1 MSSLLK
7 GKHRLLTV
15 SLQRSEAFCDSE
27 LNAEAEVLLYLMIW
41 VDSPIIWWDG
51 TKAQYPEARLG
62 QAPSGT
68 GLVSISRTENNQNG
82 LSTFHNLGFIS
93 KASGFPLKMQHLNVF
108 FCTSMFYFTA
118 WILVKPVIQNQF
130 QGCIHLFIG
139 EHQSKNGAWQPGEVL
154 NCAKLQTFLAFCKLQ
169 THKIKSHF
177 YV

>member
-1 MSSLLK
+1 MSSQLK
-7 GKHRLLTV
+7 GKHHLLTV
-15 SLQRSEAFCDSE
+15 NLQRSEA
-27 LNAEAEVLLYLMIW
+27 LWLWAECW
-41 VDSPIIWWDG
+41 SWSPVVSDDLSWFTNHMVG
-51 TKAQYPEARLG
+51 RHQNPVPRG
-62 QAPSGT
+62 PSGT
-68 GLVSISRTENNQNG
+68 GLISISRTENNQNG
-82 LSTFHNLGFIS
+82 LFTFHNLGFIS

-139 EHQSKNGAWQPGEVL
+139 EHQAKNKAWQSGEVL
-154 NCAKLQTFLAFCKLQ
+154 NCAKLQTWLAFCELQ